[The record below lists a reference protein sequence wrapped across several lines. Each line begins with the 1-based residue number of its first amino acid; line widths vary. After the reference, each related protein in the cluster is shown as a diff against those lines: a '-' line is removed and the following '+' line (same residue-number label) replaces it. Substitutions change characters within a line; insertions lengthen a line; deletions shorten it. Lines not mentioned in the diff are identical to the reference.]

1 MRRKEVEKGIGK
13 EIDWVGWGRIGREKM
28 IERENEI
35 GISWKGNYGIG
46 MIGIED
52 MEERIRNKSELR
64 MCINEGMRKIMMIDE
79 MDEMNEESGR
89 EEEIEEEKNG
99 EKKNE
104 KKREKIEKMI
114 EKKEIDERWENK
126 KNEEDKKE

>member
-1 MRRKEVEKGIGK
+1 
-13 EIDWVGWGRIGREKM
+13 
-28 IERENEI
+28 
-35 GISWKGNYGIG
+35 

-114 EKKEIDERWENK
+114 EKKEIDER
-126 KNEEDKKE
+126 